1 MRKSNNVA
9 DTRLSGLNVDTKT
22 APVLFIDHDVTTV
35 DIACPTIPCF
45 STIYRNNLM
54 LKIDEKKYIA
64 NSIKK
69 IIKIFN
75 SVFATTIL
83 KDTVNDWLDCN

>member
-9 DTRLSGLNVDTKT
+9 DTRLTGLNVDTKT

-45 STIYRNNLM
+45 STIYRNNLIFFFFELNNNLM

-64 NSIKK
+64 K
-69 IIKIFN
+69 
-75 SVFATTIL
+75 VIL
-83 KDTVNDWLDCN
+83 

>member
-9 DTRLSGLNVDTKT
+9 DTRLTGLNVDTKT

-45 STIYRNNLM
+45 STIYRNNLIFFFELNNNLM

-64 NSIKK
+64 K
-69 IIKIFN
+69 
-75 SVFATTIL
+75 VIL
-83 KDTVNDWLDCN
+83 